1 MSKAN
6 FYGIDTK
13 SRKTHM
19 PRRREGRAA
28 ESLPSAA
35 DAAPRR
41 ERRRP
46 FWLRRL
52 ARAQAGR

>member
-6 FYGIDTK
+6 FYGTSAK
-13 SRKTHM
+13 PHKTYM

-28 ESLPSAA
+28 EPLPSAP
-35 DAAPRR
+35 DATPRR

-52 ARAQAGR
+52 ARVQAGR